1 MAIISNAVTI
11 ADAGAFSVS
20 LGSMVHIKTLTA
32 SNDSTLA
39 FIHGTDDVVLDDTY
53 PIYILKIINL
63 FSHTDDRAVLL
74 NFTIDGTNF
83 NVTKTTTFFRAR
95 HNESDSHNVLNYRG
109 RADLEQS
116 ASGQEFVEG
125 FDGEADANVNSTIFL
140 YDPSS
145 TTFVKHF
152 TMETQ
157 GTGNGG
163 TDAQVSTNAF
173 VSGYC
178 NTTSAVTGLRIEGQS
193 TTISGT
199 FKLYGI
205 KDS

>member
-95 HNESDSHNVLNYRG
+95 HNESGSHAQLDYRG

-140 YDPSS
+140 YNPSS

-152 TMETQ
+152 TMDTQ

-163 TDAQVSTNAF
+163 TNAQTSTNAF

>member
-95 HNESDSHNVLNYRG
+95 HNESGSHAQLDYRG

-163 TDAQVSTNAF
+163 TNAQTSTNAF